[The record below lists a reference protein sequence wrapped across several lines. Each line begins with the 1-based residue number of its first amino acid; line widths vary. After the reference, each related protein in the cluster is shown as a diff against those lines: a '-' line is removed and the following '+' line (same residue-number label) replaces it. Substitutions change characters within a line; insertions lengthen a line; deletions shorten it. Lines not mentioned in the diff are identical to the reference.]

1 VYLHDNKENEMQ
13 RQDDPIVVTGMGAVS
28 PLGVGVETNWQRLVA
43 GRSGL
48 VRNTRFDV
56 SDFGAKIAG
65 LVPTKATDEEG
76 FDPLVAIDAKDIK
89 KMDLFIQSGL
99 VAAQEAL
106 QQAGWF
112 PDSEEDKAATATIV
126 GTGVG
131 GSPVMAHAVETII
144 EKGPRRL
151 SPFTVPSFL
160 ANLAAGW
167 ISIRYGF
174 KGPIGAP
181 VTACAASAQ
190 AIGDGMR
197 LILTGEAEVAVVGGA
212 EGSIDPIS
220 VGGFGAARALST
232 AFNDDPQAASRP
244 FDRRRD
250 GFVLAEG
257 AAVLVIER
265 LSHATA
271 RGATPLAI
279 LSGYG
284 TSADAYHLTSG
295 EPTGA
300 GAQVAMRNA
309 LRMAGVSTGEIDYI
323 NAHST
328 STGVGDAAELAGI
341 GALFSNR
348 GKDLAISSTKSATG
362 HIMGAAGAIESV
374 FSVLAIRTGIV
385 PPTLNLEDPDVGE
398 RFDLVPL
405 VAKAKSVRHALSNSF
420 GFGGVNAALV
430 LSAV

>member
-1 VYLHDNKENEMQ
+1 MQ

-65 LVPTKATDEEG
+65 LVPTRATDDEG

-89 KMDLFIQSGL
+89 KMDLFIQYGL

-112 PDSEEDKAATATIV
+112 PDSEEDKAATATII

-265 LSHATA
+265 LSHAMA

-362 HIMGAAGAIESV
+362 HLMGAAGAIESV

-405 VAKAKSVRHALSNSF
+405 VAKAKAVRHALSNSF

>member
-1 VYLHDNKENEMQ
+1 MASNS
-13 RQDDPIVVTGMGAVS
+13 DPIVVTGMGAVS
-28 PLGVGVETNWQRLVA
+28 PLGVGVNTNWQRLIA
-43 GRSGL
+43 GRSGI

-56 SDFGAKIAG
+56 SAFTAHIAG
-65 LVPTKATDEEG
+65 LVPSKADDAEG
-76 FDPLVAIDAKDIK
+76 FDPLVAIDAKEVK
-89 KMDLFIQSGL
+89 KMDLFIQYGM

-106 QQAGWF
+106 QQANWF
-112 PDSEEDKAATATIV
+112 PTSEEDKAATATII

-131 GSPVMAHAVETII
+131 GSPVMAEAAKTII
-144 EKGPRRL
+144 ERGPRRL

-181 VTACAASAQ
+181 VTACAASGQ

-197 LILTGEAEVAVVGGA
+197 LILTGEADVAVVGGA

-232 AFNDDPQAASRP
+232 AFNENPQAASRP
-244 FDRRRD
+244 FDAKRD

-265 LSHATA
+265 LSHAVA

-295 EPTGA
+295 EPGGA

-309 LRMAGVSTGEIDYI
+309 LRMAGVSPGEIDYI

-328 STGVGDAAELAGI
+328 STEVGDAAEIAGI
-341 GALFSNR
+341 SAVFANR

-362 HIMGAAGAIESV
+362 HLMGAAGAIESV
-374 FSVLAIRTGIV
+374 FGILAIRNAMA
-385 PPTLNLEDPDVGE
+385 PPTLNLDEPNVGE
-398 RFDLVPL
+398 QFDLVPK
-405 VAKAKSVRHALSNSF
+405 VAKAKAIGHVLSNSF
-420 GFGGVNAALV
+420 GFGGVNASLV

>member
-1 VYLHDNKENEMQ
+1 MSTPSNLHA
-13 RQDDPIVVTGMGAVS
+13 DPIVVTGMGAVS
-28 PLGVGVETNWQRLVA
+28 PLGVSVATNWQRLVA
-43 GRSGL
+43 GRSGV

-56 SDFGAKIAG
+56 SGYAAQIAG
-65 LVPTKATDEEG
+65 LVPGKDSDPEG
-76 FDPLVAIDAKDIK
+76 FDPLVAIDGKDVK
-89 KMDLFIQSGL
+89 KMDLFIQYGL

-106 QQAGWF
+106 TQANWF
-112 PDSEEDKAATATIV
+112 PTSEEDKAATATVI

-131 GSPVMAHAVETII
+131 GSPVMAEAAKTII
-144 EKGPRRL
+144 ERGPRRL
-151 SPFTVPSFL
+151 SPFTVPAFL

-174 KGPIGAP
+174 KGAIGAP

-232 AFNDDPQAASRP
+232 GFNENPWAASRP
-244 FDRRRD
+244 FDAKRD

-265 LSHATA
+265 LSHALA
-271 RGATPLAI
+271 RGATPLAV
-279 LSGYG
+279 LAGYG

-295 EPTGA
+295 EPSGA
-300 GAQVAMRNA
+300 GAQVAMQKA
-309 LRMAGVSTGEIDYI
+309 LRMAGVSPGEIDYI

-328 STGVGDAAELAGI
+328 STAIGDAAELAGI
-341 GALFSNR
+341 SAVFSNR

-362 HIMGAAGAIESV
+362 HLMGAAGALESV
-374 FSVLAIRTGIV
+374 FGILAIRHGMA
-385 PPTLNLEDPDVGE
+385 PATLNLEDPDVGTQ
-398 RFDLVPL
+398 FDLVPKL
-405 VAKAKSVRHALSNSF
+405 AKPKAIRHVLSNSF
-420 GFGGVNAALV
+420 GFGGVNASLV
-430 LSAV
+430 FSAA

>member
-1 VYLHDNKENEMQ
+1 MAIS
-13 RQDDPIVVTGMGAVS
+13 DPIVVTGMGAVS
-28 PLGVGVETNWQRLVA
+28 PLGVGVKTNWDRLIA
-43 GRSGL
+43 GRSGI
-48 VRNTRFDV
+48 VPNTRFDV
-56 SDFGAKIAG
+56 SDYGARIAG
-65 LVPTKATDEEG
+65 LVPVKADDPDG

-89 KMDLFIQSGL
+89 KMGLFIQYGL

-106 QQAGWF
+106 AQAGWA
-112 PDSEEDKAATATIV
+112 PKTPEEQAGTATII
-126 GTGVG
+126 GSGVG

-144 EKGPRRL
+144 DKGPRRL
-151 SPFTVPSFL
+151 SPFTVPAFL
-160 ANLAAGW
+160 PNLAAGW
-167 ISIRYGF
+167 ISINHGL

-197 LILTGEAEVAVVGGA
+197 MILTGEAEVAVVGGA
-212 EGSIDPIS
+212 EGSVDMIS

-232 AFNDDPQAASRP
+232 AFNDEPQAASRP

-265 LSHATA
+265 LSHALA
-271 RGATPLAI
+271 RGATPLAL

-284 TSADAYHLTSG
+284 TSADAHHLTSG
-295 EPTGA
+295 EPGGA
-300 GAQVAMRNA
+300 GAQVAMSNA
-309 LRMAGVSTGEIDYI
+309 LRMAGISTGEVDHI

-341 GALFSNR
+341 EALFSNR

-362 HIMGAAGAIESV
+362 HMMGAAGAIEAIYAV
-374 FSVLAIRTGIV
+374 EAIRHGIV
-385 PPTLNLEDPDVGE
+385 PATLNLEDPDVGE
-398 RFDLVPL
+398 RFDLVPK
-405 VAKAKSVRHALSNSF
+405 VAKAKPLRHVLSNSF
-420 GFGGVNAALV
+420 GFGGVNASLVFSAL
-430 LSAV
+430 